1 MPTKSKSGARNS
13 AVDPDDAPRLDRT
26 FFDRAEIVKGGK
38 VVQRGRP
45 PLRLGKE
52 AVKLRIDIDVLA
64 RFRASGPGWQTRMND
79 VLRRHAPRK
88 TKNSVT
94 AVTHK

>member
-1 MPTKSKSGARNS
+1 MPTKNKSGARS
-13 AVDPDDAPRLDRT
+13 STVDPDDAPRLDKR
-26 FFDRAEIVKGGK
+26 FFDRAEIVKAGRI
-38 VVQRGRP
+38 VQRGRP

-52 AVKLRIDIDVLA
+52 AVKLRIDVDVLA

-88 TKNSVT
+88 RKT
-94 AVTHK
+94 A